1 LTRSAFAY
9 RPDIDGLRAISIL
22 LVVLYHAQPWL
33 VPGGYIGVDIF
44 FVISG
49 FLITRL
55 VLGEIEAGG
64 FSALTFY
71 ARRVRRIFPALIVV
85 LAVTW
90 LIGWFVLLPDA
101 FTRLGKNIAA
111 GVGFFSN
118 LFQLWQTGY
127 FAPDIAENPLVHL
140 WSLGIEEQFYIFWP
154 LTLLL
159 IAASK
164 RRRVYIFG
172 LAAASFGASLLVC
185 AGYKDWSFYSPL
197 PRAWELLA
205 GGLIAER
212 QLARKEPDAWM
223 ARHRDLLAV
232 IGIAL
237 ILAGAFLLDKHSLFP
252 GFAAL
257 FPVVGAMLLIASG
270 NSVVNRTLLS
280 SRPMVLVG
288 LVSYPLYLWHWPLL
302 SYLWIIRNGVPNFLE
317 TWLAVVVSVGLAF
330 ATYYFVELPIRRRK
344 DWVPRLAFGLVAIGG
359 VGIAT
364 VAASGFD
371 IRFPPEIRDIAAIEP
386 EDNSGLRS
394 QCFQETATQYSD
406 DCIEKGD
413 KPLLFL
419 WGDSTAASLSA
430 GMQKMATGSGFR
442 LAHFAAAGCA
452 PVLGAGVNVRCD
464 AANENIFEHLQSAHP
479 DIVLMHAQW
488 VGINP
493 ALLRKTI
500 GQLVALRIPR
510 IVILGPAPE
519 WKRTLPHSLINYYR
533 FHHVIPERLAS
544 GASGPAGDL
553 RIQALSREAGVEY
566 ISAWHLLCNAEGCLT
581 RTGPTAGDV
590 VATDIVHLSEAG
602 SGFLA
607 AAVMREL
614 RKQAAN

>member
-55 VLGEIEAGG
+55 ILGEIEAGG

-85 LAVTW
+85 LAASW

-164 RRRVYIFG
+164 RRHVYIFG
-172 LAAASFGASLLVC
+172 LAAASFGASLLVY

-212 QLARKEPDAWM
+212 QLARKEPDPWM
-223 ARHRDLLAV
+223 TRHQDLLAV

-237 ILAGAFLLDKHSLFP
+237 ILAGAFLLDKASLFP
-252 GFAAL
+252 GFGAL

-288 LVSYPLYLWHWPLL
+288 LISYPLYLWH
-302 SYLWIIRNGVPNFLE
+302 
-317 TWLAVVVSVGLAF
+317 
-330 ATYYFVELPIRRRK
+330 
-344 DWVPRLAFGLVAIGG
+344 
-359 VGIAT
+359 
-364 VAASGFD
+364 
-371 IRFPPEIRDIAAIEP
+371 
-386 EDNSGLRS
+386 
-394 QCFQETATQYSD
+394 
-406 DCIEKGD
+406 
-413 KPLLFL
+413 
-419 WGDSTAASLSA
+419 
-430 GMQKMATGSGFR
+430 
-442 LAHFAAAGCA
+442 
-452 PVLGAGVNVRCD
+452 
-464 AANENIFEHLQSAHP
+464 
-479 DIVLMHAQW
+479 
-488 VGINP
+488 
-493 ALLRKTI
+493 
-500 GQLVALRIPR
+500 
-510 IVILGPAPE
+510 
-519 WKRTLPHSLINYYR
+519 
-533 FHHVIPERLAS
+533 
-544 GASGPAGDL
+544 
-553 RIQALSREAGVEY
+553 
-566 ISAWHLLCNAEGCLT
+566 
-581 RTGPTAGDV
+581 
-590 VATDIVHLSEAG
+590 
-602 SGFLA
+602 
-607 AAVMREL
+607 
-614 RKQAAN
+614 

>member
-1 LTRSAFAY
+1 MRKPAAAY

-33 VPGGYIGVDIF
+33 VPGGYIGVDVF

-55 VLGEIEAGG
+55 ILGEIEAGG

-90 LIGWFVLLPDA
+90 LIGWFVLLPNA
-101 FTRLGKNIAA
+101 FMGLGENIAA
-111 GVGFFSN
+111 GVGFVSN
-118 LFQLWQTGY
+118 LFQLTQTGY

-159 IAASK
+159 IAGSN
-164 RRRVYIFG
+164 RRHVYIFA
-172 LAAASFGASLLVC
+172 LAGASFGANLLVY

-205 GGLIAER
+205 GSLIAER
-212 QLARKEPDAWM
+212 QLARKQPSEWIEQYQ
-223 ARHRDLLAV
+223 DLSAV

-237 ILAGAFLLDKHSLFP
+237 ILAGAFLLDKASLFP
-252 GFAAL
+252 GFGAL
-257 FPVVGAMLLIASG
+257 FPVGGAMLLIVSADS
-270 NSVVNRTLLS
+270 SVNRTLLS

-302 SYLWIIRNGVPNFLE
+302 SYLWIIRNGVPNSLE
-317 TWLAVVVSVGLAF
+317 VWLAVAASVGLAF
-330 ATYYFVELPIRRRK
+330 ATYYLVELPVRRRK
-344 DWVPRLAFGLVAIGG
+344 NRVSRLAIGLAAIGG

-371 IRFPPEIRDIAAIEP
+371 IRFPPDIRDIAAIQP
-386 EDNSGLRS
+386 QDNSGLRS
-394 QCFQETATQYSD
+394 ACFQETATTYGD

-419 WGDSTAASLSA
+419 WGDSTAASLSP
-430 GMQKMATGSGFR
+430 GMQMEAGRSGFR

-452 PVLGAGVNVRCD
+452 PILAAGMNARCD
-464 AANENIFEHLQSAHP
+464 AANENIFEHLKSVHP
-479 DIVLMHAQW
+479 DIVLLHSQW
-488 VGINP
+488 KEIDP
-493 ALLRKTI
+493 AILRRTI
-500 GQLVALRIPR
+500 EQLAALKIPR
-510 IVILGPAPE
+510 IVILGPVPI
-519 WKRTLPHSLINYYR
+519 WKRTLPHALVNYYR
-533 FHHVIPERLAS
+533 FHHVVPHRLAS
-544 GASGPAGDL
+544 GVSGPAEDL
-553 RIQALSREAGVEY
+553 RTEALSKKAGVEY
-566 ISAWHLLCNAEGCLT
+566 ISAWHQLCNAEGCLT
-581 RTGPTAGDV
+581 RIGPTAADV

-607 AAVMREL
+607 ASVMREL
-614 RKQAAN
+614 GKPHAE